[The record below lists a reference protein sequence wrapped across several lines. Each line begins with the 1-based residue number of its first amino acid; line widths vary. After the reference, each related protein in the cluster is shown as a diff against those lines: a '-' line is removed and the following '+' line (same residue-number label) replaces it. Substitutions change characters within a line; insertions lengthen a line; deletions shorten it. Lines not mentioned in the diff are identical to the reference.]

1 MDKGMIF
8 KDGTSLYGAHPE
20 IRRAIWIAKE
30 VLNSFGYRCVITSL
44 WDGFHSENS
53 FHHYGMAV
61 DLRSNE
67 VRTLGEKN
75 RIGERIQLQLGR
87 GFDVILEGV
96 NTPNEHF
103 HIEWEHGRPMRDEW
117 VREVFLGKGS
127 ALPEMKEPEKKKPW
141 YRKIF

>member
-1 MDKGMIF
+1 MDKGILF
-8 KDGTSLYGAHPE
+8 KDGTSLYGVHPE
-20 IRRAIWIAKE
+20 IRRAIWVAKE
-30 VLNSFGYRCVITSL
+30 TLNSFGFRCVVTSL

-67 VRTLGEKN
+67 IAALSRKQEVRD
-75 RIGERIQLQLGR
+75 RIKLQLGS
-87 GFDVILEGV
+87 GFDVVLEGA

-127 ALPEMKEPEKKKPW
+127 ALPTPRQPKKKPW